1 MTKSELRKNIKE
13 MIDLAEKTRET
24 GDWIAKSICP
34 EGDDALYDLL
44 FEIQEGSRTDV
55 EETMADIAE
64 LGLNLE
70 DVDDAC
76 EDTPHDIIGNNRLM
90 VETPMG
96 TLIAEPAGDADHP
109 GIWLS
114 IKKGCVEDAF
124 LLAEYCSDE
133 YNSTAVGEEKES
145 IMLRVY
151 EQRKDGYAAE
161 EPNYPIAYWNS

>member
-1 MTKSELRKNIKE
+1 MTKNELRSNIEE
-13 MIDLAEKTRET
+13 MIALATKTRET

-55 EETMADIAE
+55 EETMTDIAE
-64 LGLNLE
+64 LGIDLE
-70 DVDDAC
+70 DSDGAHEDAQHG
-76 EDTPHDIIGNNRLM
+76 TIGNNRLM

-96 TLIAEPAGDADHP
+96 TLIAEPAGDMDHP

-114 IKKGCVEDAF
+114 IKKGRTEDSF

-151 EQRKDGYAAE
+151 EQREDGYAAE